1 MRMRIGKRGP
11 AVLTVAMPAI
21 MIGAGLAAQETSP
34 AHAHVAH
41 VTTAFGGAPDGK
53 GLAATAS
60 AEVGTALLHAN
71 FSAGDL
77 SDLGAMRRHGGHVA
91 HLLDPAGAGAG
102 PGLGFGVV
110 PAIEGVL
117 RHVGLAAQ
125 AEGGSDN
132 IRTHAGHVTT
142 IGNGI
147 LAVARRAADVARR
160 LEAAPSIR
168 RASPLVAELRFLAY
182 HVAGGRDVNGDG
194 QLSLDGEAGV
204 QQMEAHLYL
213 LLEGEALP
221 RELR

>member
-1 MRMRIGKRGP
+1 MRIRERVPTVLAAALP
-11 AVLTVAMPAI
+11 AV
-21 MIGAGLAAQETSP
+21 MIGAGLAAQEASP
-34 AHAHVAH
+34 GHAHVAH
-41 VTTAFGGAPDGK
+41 VTTAFGGAPEGK

-60 AEVGTALLHAN
+60 AEAGIALLHAN

-91 HLLDPAGAGAG
+91 YLLDPTGAGAG

-110 PAIEGVL
+110 PAIEGVV
-117 RHVGLAAQ
+117 RHIGLAAET
-125 AEGGSDN
+125 EGASDN
-132 IRTHAGHVTT
+132 LRTHAGHVTT

-160 LEAAPSIR
+160 LQAAPSIR
-168 RASPLVAELRFLAY
+168 RASPLVAELRLLAY

-194 QLSLDGEAGV
+194 EMSLDGEAGV

>member
-1 MRMRIGKRGP
+1 MRIRDRVP
-11 AVLTVAMPAI
+11 AVLAAVLPAVL
-21 MIGAGLAAQETSP
+21 IGADLAAQEASP
-34 AHAHVAH
+34 AHVHVAH
-41 VTTAFGGAPDGK
+41 VTTAFGGTPEGQ

-60 AEVGTALLHAN
+60 AEAGTALLHAN

-77 SDLGAMRRHGGHVA
+77 SDLGAMRRHGTHVA
-91 HLLDPAGAGAG
+91 RLLDPADAGAG

-110 PAIEGVL
+110 PAVEGVL
-117 RHVGLAAQ
+117 RHIGLAAE
-125 AEGGSDN
+125 AEGASEN
-132 IRTHAGHVTT
+132 LRTHAGHVTT

-160 LEAAPSIR
+160 LESAPSIR
-168 RASPLVAELRFLAY
+168 RASPLVAELRLLAY

-194 QLSLDGEAGV
+194 EMSLDGDAGI